1 MYVNKWAGFS
11 VSVVCTCS
19 AGLAYCFSL
28 YSNQLKEAFG
38 YDQRQIQA
46 IGSATNLGGYAS
58 IISGLVYDSML
69 GWDGRGPRITLL
81 IGVIVNI
88 FGWMSL
94 WAAAKGLIPAP
105 FWVVLIIAGLTCNGG
120 TWFDTACLVT
130 SVRNFPNER
139 GTVVGLLKA
148 CVGLSASVYTSI
160 YVGFEEPDAIT
171 YLLYLAFIPAIVVM
185 CSIPFVN
192 FVPYTQKSELS
203 TRPQFCTT
211 GGRFLFA
218 YQIMTVLAI
227 YLMITAVMDQS
238 PSFML
243 NHQTR
248 MLLSIGTIIL
258 TLSILVVPIG
268 SGGLASQ
275 RAQSHGDEEDGTE
288 AARARVG
295 PLAADPDICPPGQH
309 AVPDEHAPLMSM
321 TMCDAVQSDAA
332 EEPLTPTQD
341 STRGQAQTANQH
353 KRADPDAKSAK
364 VPRQKCLGQD
374 DEGRPEPAPS
384 GRAPSAGF
392 VEQMPD
398 MTLLQCCTS
407 LNFWLLFLTCSI
419 GMGSGLSYLNNLGQL
434 VIALG
439 GKSDSQAV
447 FVSLFSVSN
456 CAGRLLL
463 GYIPERLLHARGT
476 PRCIFLILISALS
489 ALAVCFN
496 AFASL
501 PLLFPASI
509 MAGLAFGA
517 TWSLMATL
525 TSEFFGLHHFAS
537 NYTFIQLAPAAGG
550 FGLGQLVG
558 SLYEK
563 EAQKEGPNPSCYGP
577 HCFRLSFL
585 LIAMLDVVALISSTI
600 LYYRTRHIYKT
611 EYQELHQHD
620 EDMQQ
625 PHSTPNFPTGGANM
639 GHIASVSDSET
650 MSS

>member
-88 FGWMSL
+88 FGWVSL

-105 FWVVLIIAGLTCNGG
+105 FWLVLIIAGLTCNGG

-192 FVPYTQKSELS
+192 FVPYTQKSELA

-211 GGRFLFA
+211 GGRFLSA
-218 YQIMTVLAI
+218 YQIMTALAI
-227 YLMITAVMDQS
+227 YLMATAVMDQS
-238 PSFML
+238 SAFML

-258 TLSILVVPIG
+258 TLSILLVPIG

-275 RAQSHGDEEDGTE
+275 RAESQGDEEDVIAT
-288 AARARVG
+288 ARARAG
-295 PLAADPDICPPGQH
+295 SLAADPDVCPPGQH
-309 AVPDEHAPLMSM
+309 AVPDEHAPLMS
-321 TMCDAVQSDAA
+321 TTVSDEDDAT
-332 EEPLTPTQD
+332 EEPLTPSQD
-341 STRGQAQTANQH
+341 DTS
-353 KRADPDAKSAK
+353 KRTDPDGKLAK
-364 VPRQKCLGQD
+364 VPHQKQLGQYD
-374 DEGRPEPAPS
+374 VQNEGGVEPTPS
-384 GRAPSAGF
+384 ARAPSAGF

-419 GMGSGLSYLNNLGQL
+419 GMGSGLSFLNNLGQL

-439 GKSDSQAV
+439 GESDSQAV

-463 GYIPERLLHARGT
+463 G
-476 PRCIFLILISALS
+476 
-489 ALAVCFN
+489 
-496 AFASL
+496 
-501 PLLFPASI
+501 
-509 MAGLAFGA
+509 
-517 TWSLMATL
+517 
-525 TSEFFGLHHFAS
+525 
-537 NYTFIQLAPAAGG
+537 
-550 FGLGQLVG
+550 
-558 SLYEK
+558 
-563 EAQKEGPNPSCYGP
+563 
-577 HCFRLSFL
+577 
-585 LIAMLDVVALISSTI
+585 
-600 LYYRTRHIYKT
+600 
-611 EYQELHQHD
+611 
-620 EDMQQ
+620 
-625 PHSTPNFPTGGANM
+625 
-639 GHIASVSDSET
+639 
-650 MSS
+650 